1 MLASWVADLSTILS
15 IVGFAISIWLLIM
28 AKDIRKSFLRRAR
41 LPEVIKELNSASK
54 KLSEHL
60 KNWTTDEKEVI
71 MQLSISK
78 ALLENLI
85 PKVPEAEQKKC
96 KDFINTMAPKK
107 FYIFSSQFSKV
118 TEDQAWVLYTLLS
131 EVTTM
136 LTQLAK
142 DSKWD

>member
-1 MLASWVADLSTILS
+1 
-15 IVGFAISIWLLIM
+15 
-28 AKDIRKSFLRRAR
+28 
-41 LPEVIKELNSASK
+41 
-54 KLSEHL
+54 
-60 KNWTTDEKEVI
+60 
-71 MQLSISK
+71 
-78 ALLENLI
+78 
-85 PKVPEAEQKKC
+85 
-96 KDFINTMAPKK
+96 MAPKK

>member
-1 MLASWVADLSTILS
+1 MIILKSMLASWVVDLSTILS

-96 KDFINTMAPKK
+96 KDFINTRTYA
-107 FYIFSSQFSKV
+107 
-118 TEDQAWVLYTLLS
+118 LLFI
-131 EVTTM
+131 
-136 LTQLAK
+136 
-142 DSKWD
+142 DSLW